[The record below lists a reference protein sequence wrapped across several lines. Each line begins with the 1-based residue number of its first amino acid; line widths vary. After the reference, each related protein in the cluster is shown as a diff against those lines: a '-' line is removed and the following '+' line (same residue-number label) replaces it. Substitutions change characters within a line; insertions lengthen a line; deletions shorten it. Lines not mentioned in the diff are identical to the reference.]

1 MSEKLILLAGRF
13 PAASG
18 TNFDRDLI
26 TGIGPDK
33 FIACPE
39 SHLLGKCRGFGG
51 GPDEDD
57 SDSVSGGIVVNGL
70 SNRIGL
76 HKQ

>member
-1 MSEKLILLAGRF
+1 MSVKLILLAGRF

-18 TNFDRDLI
+18 TNFDRELI
-26 TGIGPDK
+26 TGMGTTNLSH
-33 FIACPE
+33 ARE
-39 SHLLGKCRGFGG
+39 SSPWKVSRPLVEV
-51 GPDEDD
+51 DEDD

>member
-1 MSEKLILLAGRF
+1 MSKKLILLAGRF
-13 PAASG
+13 PAVSG
-18 TNFDRDLI
+18 TNFDRELI
-26 TGIGPDK
+26 TGMGPTNLSHAPRV
-33 FIACPE
+33 ISLE
-39 SHLLGKCRGFGG
+39 SVEAFGG